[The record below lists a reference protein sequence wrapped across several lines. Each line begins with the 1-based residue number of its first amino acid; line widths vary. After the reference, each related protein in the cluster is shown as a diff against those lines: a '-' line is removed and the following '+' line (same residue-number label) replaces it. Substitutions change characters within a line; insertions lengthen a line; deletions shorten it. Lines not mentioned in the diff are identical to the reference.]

1 MQWREHVRLHES
13 RAKRITMAKVVTSHP
28 LDAGRLQ
35 ALNRLRSLDLAANP
49 AFERLTHLAVRVLNV
64 PMVII
69 SLVDGEEQWIISAIG
84 LPDTIKPRTSLP
96 SNATLCQK
104 IVEENRSIIIED
116 IQKHPQYKDLA
127 FLKQMQM
134 AAYAGMPLYTNEG
147 HNIGVLCVIDAKPRH
162 WSENDIAILQ
172 DLSRS
177 VMTETDLSLQL
188 IEYEEVKAELA
199 QERDLLRALI
209 DSFPDYIFVKDD
221 EGRFVIS
228 NKAHAEAAQI
238 TDPEQLV
245 GKTAFDTFPPE
256 LAQQYDEDDRA
267 VIASTEP
274 LFNLERQTVDPNGQL
289 RWVLTTKV
297 PFTSRDGKM
306 RGLVGISRD
315 ITDRKRAEQALR
327 DRERFIEQILMTSPT
342 FVYVYDVLSERIV
355 YRNSEIALILGY
367 DADEIHQLGPRLFAK
382 LMHPDDFAR
391 VQDRYRH
398 LETLKDGDVIEDEYR
413 LLHKSGQYRWLY
425 SRSAIFLRDDNRR
438 PTQLIGAA
446 LDITERIQAEEALK
460 ESEQRLRAI
469 INHAPVILFE
479 LDEHGTFVL
488 SEGKGLR
495 SLGIEPLRVNG
506 SNALEVLAH
515 HPTITQRIRR
525 ALEGETVD
533 FIFDDGNVVFRMNF
547 TPVEQD
553 SEVTGVIG
561 VATDVTEQIRARD
574 AAAESSARLK
584 LLRDIDAQ
592 LTATLDLSNVLQT
605 AIQAAVSVTEAD
617 DGYIALLNNET
628 LTITQSAGQYVVGA
642 TLDTEGGLLSD
653 ILKRQIPVQI
663 EYEKKHPAHEA
674 GVLPDTQ
681 SQMLVPLA
689 YGDNLIGVLNLESK
703 HTHGFDMDTFT
714 VIKSLAIRAAAAVEN
729 ARLYALSQTQL
740 VTLQELYDKVRGL
753 EQIKTDMIRIA
764 AHDLRNPLSAALGYS
779 SMISRVPEGELSPEQ
794 QEYVEMLNNSLRAIQ
809 KIITDILSLQ
819 RIEALQERA
828 NYEHVDMSQ
837 LVEAVFASNQITA
850 QAKELDFK
858 INLPTQPVMVCG
870 DSTQL
875 REALDNLIHNA
886 IKYTPE
892 KGCVRVTLTTTD
904 DQLKLDVTDTG
915 YGIPEQLQERLF
927 QPFFRAKTAQTRNI
941 DGTGLG
947 LHLVKNI
954 IDRHSGKM
962 HFRSKPGE
970 GSTFGFEM
978 PLISAAIKDK
988 KSPESPCG

>member
-1 MQWREHVRLHES
+1 MKAL
-13 RAKRITMAKVVTSHP
+13 KVP
-28 LDAGRLQ
+28 I
-35 ALNRLRSLDLAANP
+35 
-49 AFERLTHLAVRVLNV
+49 
-64 PMVII
+64 VII
-69 SLVDGEEQWIISAIG
+69 SLIDGDEQWIVSARG
-84 LPDTIKPRTSLP
+84 LPDTIKPRTMLP
-96 SNATLCQK
+96 SNGTLCRQVV
-104 IVEENRSIIIED
+104 VEKRALIIED
-116 IQKHPQYKDLA
+116 VRDYPQYQDTSLVQQIN
-127 FLKQMQM
+127 L
-134 AAYAGMPLYTNEG
+134 AAYAGVPLYTSDG
-147 HNIGVLCVIDAKPRH
+147 HTVGVLCVIDVKPRP
-162 WSENDIAILQ
+162 WSESDIAILE
-172 DLSRS
+172 DLSHS

-238 TDPEQLV
+238 ADPEELV

-256 LAQQYDEDDRA
+256 LAEQYDEDDRA
-267 VIASTEP
+267 VIASAEP
-274 LFNLERQTVDPNGQL
+274 LFNLERQTVDPSGQL

-297 PFTSRDGKM
+297 PFTSRDRKM

-342 FVYVYDVLSERIV
+342 FVYVYDLPSAKIV
-355 YRNSEIALILGY
+355 YSNAEIAVILGY
-367 DADEIHQLGPRLFAK
+367 DSEELHQFGPRLFAK
-382 LMHPDDFAR
+382 LMHSDDHIR
-391 VQDRYRH
+391 LQELYRH
-398 LETLKDGDVIEDEYR
+398 LDNLKDGDVIEDEFR
-413 LLHKSGQYRWLY
+413 LLHHNGQYRWLY
-425 SRSAIFLRDDNRR
+425 SRSAVFMRDNHGR
-438 PTQLIGAA
+438 PIQVIGTA
-446 LDITERIQAEEALK
+446 LDITERLQAEAALR

-479 LDEHGTFVL
+479 LDGKGTFVL
-488 SEGKGLR
+488 SEGRGLR
-495 SLGIEPLRVNG
+495 SLGIEPLVVNG

-515 HPTITQRIRR
+515 HPTITQRIGR
-525 ALEGETVD
+525 ALDGETVD

-547 TPVEQD
+547 TPVKQD

-592 LTATLDLSNVLQT
+592 LTATLDLSTVLQA
-605 AIQAAVSVTEAD
+605 AIQAAVSVTNAD
-617 DGYIALLNNET
+617 DGYIALLNDGT
-628 LTITQSAGQYVVGA
+628 LTITESVGHYSVGTKLDSASNP
-642 TLDTEGGLLSD
+642 LSD
-653 ILKRQIPVQI
+653 ILKRQVPVQI
-663 EYEKKHPAHEA
+663 EYEKKQSAQKA
-674 GVLPDTQ
+674 GVLPTTQ
-681 SQMLVPLA
+681 SQMVVPIT
-689 YGDNLIGVLNLESK
+689 YGDNLIGVLNLESQDK
-703 HTHGFDMDTFT
+703 HGFDVDAFT
-714 VIKSLAIRAAAAVEN
+714 VIKSLAVRAAAAVEN

-764 AHDLRNPLSAALGYS
+764 AHDLRNPLSAAMGYAE
-779 SMISRVPEGELSPEQ
+779 MISRGPEGSLSNDQE
-794 QEYVEMLNNSLRAIQ
+794 EYVAMLNNSLRAIQ

-828 NYEHVDMSQ
+828 NYERVDLSQ
-837 LVEAVFASNQITA
+837 LAQSVFTSNQITA
-850 QAKELDFK
+850 QAKELNFK
-858 INLPTQPVMVCG
+858 IELPSQPVIVCG

-892 KGCVRVTLTTTD
+892 KGSVRVTLATAGN
-904 DQLKLDVTDTG
+904 QLTLDVTDTG

-962 HFRSKPGE
+962 HFRSKLGE

-978 PLISAAIKDK
+978 PLIVTEPKNGK
-988 KSPESPCG
+988 PTESTTPCS